1 MRMMEGGS
9 TDEEEAFVAVFG
21 IMRSSNTQASTFYDI
36 YDSFISFLWTVELNT
51 SLTYNLNV

>member
-9 TDEEEAFVAVFG
+9 TDEEEVLGKVFG